1 MTAILMLTTPSS
13 LTRPM
18 SEASISIFYSVIS
31 NNYYLNDQTSRLL
44 SPLRQST
51 RSGLRRISRT
61 KTATRRRSLRYRAA
75 PTPSKY
81 STARS
86 RWSPGVNSSTST
98 HWTGYFPPLKSS
110 WNMAMVT
117 FYAFSR
123 GRRTFVTPW
132 RPSPGNG
139 GAMLMWSRFSVDYPT
154 RNSIAF
160 LAPTPTDALC
170 YPPTLPKLR

>member
-1 MTAILMLTTPSS
+1 MTAILMLTTPLS

-18 SEASISIFYSVIS
+18 SEASISISYSVIS
-31 NNYYLNDQTSRLL
+31 NNYCLNDQTSRLL

-51 RSGLRRISRT
+51 RNGLRHISRT
-61 KTATRRRSLRYRAA
+61 KTATRRRSLRCRAA
-75 PTPSKY
+75 PIPSRC

-86 RWSPGVNSSTST
+86 RWSPGVKSSTST
-98 HWTGYFPPLKSS
+98 HWTGCFPPSKSS

-139 GAMLMWSRFSVDYPT
+139 GAMLMWFRFSVGYPT

-160 LAPTPTDALC
+160 LAPTPTGALC
-170 YPPTLPKLR
+170 YPPTLPKRR